1 MTAVIVLGTLLALG
15 LLQLRWLLFP
25 PAPDLVAEIAQW
37 RRGRQRATERVG
49 ASQTLSPLGRLTRW
63 VVDTLRT
70 YQPEF
75 LDNLAPDLAITQR
88 DLQSWLTRVTGLA
101 LGFGL
106 APIVL
111 VLGLRLRGDD
121 VSVQW
126 APVVGVVLAVAAVML
141 SIKDLRA
148 QAARAREEFNDA
160 LSEFLDWVAMSME
173 AGQGH
178 AQALPAASQIGMLRV
193 FDEIRTAI
201 DLAPSRGITAWEALG
216 QMGERY
222 RIAELISLRSSIEL
236 AQDDGARVKASLI
249 ARAKTMRASR
259 LAGAVERANKATES
273 MRQLTMVAAMLA
285 AVYIAAPYILALR
298 SAAGAP

>member
-25 PAPDLVAEIAQW
+25 PAPDLVAEIDQW

-111 VLGLRLRGDD
+111 VLGRRLRGDD

-178 AQALPAASQIGMLRV
+178 AQALPAASQIGTLRV

-201 DLAPSRGITAWEALG
+201 DLAPSKGITAWEALG